1 MSNPTGTGPD
11 ADDSGTSAGVAVP
24 PGPPTGGA
32 QRRPTREE
40 LDRIFGTDPVST
52 RDDLPE
58 PEVPSGRDPAE
69 AWYLDNRPPHH
80 GG

>member
-1 MSNPTGTGPD
+1 MAGEPSPGE
-11 ADDSGTSAGVAVP
+11 ADPVT
-24 PGPPTGGA
+24 
-32 QRRPTREE
+32 RRPSRAE

-52 RDDLPE
+52 RDDLPD
-58 PEVPSGRDPAE
+58 PEIPSGRDAGE

>member
-1 MSNPTGTGPD
+1 MSDP
-11 ADDSGTSAGVAVP
+11 VAPEPAVAHP
-24 PGPPTGGA
+24 VEPEARTPR
-32 QRRPTREE
+32 RRPTREE
-40 LDRIFGTDPVST
+40 LERIFGTDPVST